1 MDKWDN
7 VEVVVFTLLLVLIVV
22 GLSNR
27 NLVPYINPGRGFK
40 GTRTPINGKW

>member
-7 VEVVVFTLLLVLIVV
+7 IEVIVFLLLVVLIVT

-27 NLVPYINPGRGFK
+27 NLIPYVNPTRGLK